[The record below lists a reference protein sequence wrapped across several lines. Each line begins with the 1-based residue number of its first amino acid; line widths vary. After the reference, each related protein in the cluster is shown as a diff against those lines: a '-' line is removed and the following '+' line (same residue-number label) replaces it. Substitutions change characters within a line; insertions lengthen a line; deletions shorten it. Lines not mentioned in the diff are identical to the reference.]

1 MAGMTTKV
9 IVTGVTRYKFA
20 QEGTGEIIDGAK
32 VHFVELEPEEG
43 TDNKGYV
50 TQQANLPYEVYEK
63 LTVLPGVYDAELTIK
78 LTGKKPSLKVT
89 GFNLINAVEFKEL
102 PSPVKQH

>member
-1 MAGMTTKV
+1 MAGMTAKV

-20 QEGTGEIIDGAK
+20 QDGTGEIIDGAK
-32 VHFVELEPEEG
+32 VHYVELEPEQG

-50 TQQANLPYEVYEK
+50 TQTANLPYEVYEQ
-63 LTVLPGVYDAELTIK
+63 LTVLPGVYEADISIK

-102 PSPVKQH
+102 PTPAKQH